1 MIDEK
6 QYKGYKTQRILNY
19 ILNKNS
25 ENRNVFFRKYSKLTH
40 HLYRVQDKYVSN
52 QPGTFF

>member
-40 HLYRVQDKYVSN
+40 HLYSLFIN
-52 QPGTFF
+52 TI

>member
-19 ILNKNS
+19 ILHKNS
-25 ENRNVFFRKYSKLTH
+25 ENRNVFHRIYSKLTY
-40 HLYRVQDKYVSN
+40 HLYKVQDK
-52 QPGTFF
+52 